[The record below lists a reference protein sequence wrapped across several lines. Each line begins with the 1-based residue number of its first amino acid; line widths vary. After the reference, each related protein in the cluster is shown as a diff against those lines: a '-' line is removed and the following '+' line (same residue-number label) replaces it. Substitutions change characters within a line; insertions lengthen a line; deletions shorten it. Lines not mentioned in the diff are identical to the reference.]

1 MANLI
6 ISNYLNMLLSEQH
19 IEPVKWGLS
28 YARMGCHQGDG
39 IEVWDTSLNRVF
51 STMWILEK
59 EFEAQR
65 DNPWGY
71 IWRKLDWHVA
81 DAIYNRAL
89 WRKYHKMPHELT
101 DEQKDNVI

>member
-1 MANLI
+1 MDNLT
-6 ISNYLNMLLSEQH
+6 ISKYLNILLSDGAQ
-19 IEPVKWGLS
+19 PGWGLS

-39 IEVWDTSLNRVF
+39 IEIWDNSLNRVF

-59 EFEAQR
+59 EIVAQR

-71 IWRKLDWHVA
+71 IWHKLDWHVA

-101 DEQKDNVI
+101 DLQKDTCFE